1 MMNCS
6 VIIPAYN
13 EEAYLPKTI
22 ESLRKSIIASKLIK
36 NAEII
41 VVDNC
46 SSDRT
51 AEIGENLGATVVSEP
66 IRQISRARN
75 AGARHAK
82 GDILFFIDAD
92 TSIEVEHLTVAC
104 EEILKEKAY
113 GGGALIQFDDHQDK
127 FFLGV
132 LIPAFWN
139 LVSKTFRMAAGS
151 FLFCRKE
158 DFDKIKGFPET
169 MYAGEELAFV
179 RKLKKLNRKSDQK
192 FKILNC
198 APVITS
204 SRKLSW
210 YGNGQIVLYLFLL
223 FFFPLAVRFRKLC
236 WFWYRRPE

>member
-1 MMNCS
+1 MNCS
-6 VIIPAYN
+6 FIIPAYN
-13 EEAYLPKTI
+13 EEKFLKKTV
-22 ESLRKSIIASKLIK
+22 ESLRESIAGAKIISSG
-36 NAEII
+36 EII

-46 SSDRT
+46 STDRT
-51 AEIGENLGATVVSEP
+51 AEIAKNIGVNLVNEP
-66 IRQISRARN
+66 VRQISRARN

-139 LVSKTFRMAAGS
+139 WVSKTFRMAAGS

-158 DFDKIKGFPET
+158 DFEEIKGFPET

>member
-1 MMNCS
+1 MNCS
-6 VIIPAYN
+6 FIIPAYN
-13 EEAYLPKTI
+13 EEKFLKKTV
-22 ESLRKSIIASKLIK
+22 ESVRKSIAGSEIISSG
-36 NAEII
+36 EII

-46 SSDRT
+46 SNDRT
-51 AEIGENLGATVVSEP
+51 AEIAKHIGVNLVNEP
-66 IRQISRARN
+66 VRQIARARN

-82 GDILFFIDAD
+82 GDILFFVDAD

-139 LVSKTFRMAAGS
+139 WVSKTFRMAAGS

-158 DFDKIKGFPET
+158 DFEEIKGFPET

-210 YGNGQIVLYLFLL
+210 YGNRQIVLYLFLL

>member
-1 MMNCS
+1 MNCS
-6 VIIPAYN
+6 FIIPAYN
-13 EEAYLPKTI
+13 EEKFLKKTV
-22 ESLRKSIIASKLIK
+22 ESLRESIAGAKIISSG
-36 NAEII
+36 EII

-46 SSDRT
+46 STDRT
-51 AEIGENLGATVVSEP
+51 AEIAKDIGVNLVNEP
-66 IRQISRARN
+66 VRQIARARN

-82 GDILFFIDAD
+82 GDILFFVDAD

-139 LVSKTFRMAAGS
+139 WVSKTFRMAAGS

-158 DFDKIKGFPET
+158 DFEEIKGFPET

>member
-1 MMNCS
+1 MNRS
-6 VIIPAYN
+6 
-13 EEAYLPKTI
+13 
-22 ESLRKSIIASKLIK
+22 KSIIASKLIK

-51 AEIGENLGATVVSEP
+51 AKIGENLGATVVSEP
-66 IRQISRARN
+66 YSSDFSCKKCRAK
-75 AGARHAK
+75 HAN
-82 GDILFFIDAD
+82 GDVLFFVDAD
-92 TSIEVEHLTVAC
+92 TSIAVEHLTVAC

-158 DFDKIKGFPET
+158 DFEEIKGFPET
-169 MYAGEELAFV
+169 MYAGEELEFV
-179 RKLKKLNRKSDQK
+179 RKLKKLNHVSPIRNSKY
-192 FKILNC
+192 L
-198 APVITS
+198 
-204 SRKLSW
+204 
-210 YGNGQIVLYLFLL
+210 IVHQSLL
-223 FFFPLAVRFRKLC
+223 PQESLAGMVTGK
-236 WFWYRRPE
+236 

>member
-1 MMNCS
+1 MNCS
-6 VIIPAYN
+6 FIIPAYN
-13 EEAYLPKTI
+13 EEKFLKKTV
-22 ESLRKSIIASKLIK
+22 ESLRKSISGAKIISSE
-36 NAEII
+36 EII

-46 SSDRT
+46 STDRT
-51 AEIGENLGATVVSEP
+51 AEIARNVGVNLVKEP
-66 IRQISRARN
+66 VRQIARARN
-75 AGARHAK
+75 TGARHAK
-82 GDILFFIDAD
+82 GDILFFVDAD
-92 TSIEVEHLTVAC
+92 TSIKVDHLTAAF
-104 EEILKEKAY
+104 EEIIKGKAY
-113 GGGALIQFDDHQDK
+113 GGGALIRFDDHQDK

-139 LVSKTFRMAAGS
+139 WVSKTFRMAAGS

-158 DFDKIKGFPET
+158 DFEEIKGFPET

>member
-1 MMNCS
+1 MNCS
-6 VIIPAYN
+6 FIIPAYN
-13 EEAYLPKTI
+13 EEKFLKKTV
-22 ESLRKSIIASKLIK
+22 ESLRESIAGAKIISSG
-36 NAEII
+36 EII

-46 SSDRT
+46 STDRT
-51 AEIGENLGATVVSEP
+51 AEIAKNIGVNLVNEP
-66 IRQISRARN
+66 VRQIARARN

-82 GDILFFIDAD
+82 GDILFFVDAD
-92 TSIEVEHLTVAC
+92 TSIEVEHLTLAC

-139 LVSKTFRMAAGS
+139 WVSKTFRMAAGS

-158 DFDKIKGFPET
+158 DFEEIKGFPET